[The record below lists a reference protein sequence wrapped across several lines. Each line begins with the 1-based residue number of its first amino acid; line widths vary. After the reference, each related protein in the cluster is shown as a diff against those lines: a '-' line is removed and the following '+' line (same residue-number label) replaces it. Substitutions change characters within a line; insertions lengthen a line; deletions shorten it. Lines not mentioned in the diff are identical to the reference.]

1 MDDEKP
7 DWSPWIR
14 FFLETLLQ
22 QKQRLESRLTQ
33 EQILTKSSLTKLEEQ
48 IMAILKERGQITLA
62 ELVTLTGASRNTLK
76 SNLKK
81 LDILKLIQL
90 HGKGRGAFYRL
101 GNSG

>member
-1 MDDEKP
+1 
-7 DWSPWIR
+7 
-14 FFLETLLQ
+14 
-22 QKQRLESRLTQ
+22 
-33 EQILTKSSLTKLEEQ
+33 
-48 IMAILKERGQITLA
+48 MAILKERGQITLA